1 MKSCEIFVYE
11 TISLDEP
18 PAKKQK
24 ENEEK
29 LDIYFDVA
37 RKNREMKAAKLIEE
51 LPLEVRLEKFYDLL
65 RENNISAF
73 STYEREER
81 KLDKD
86 DRFLLVSLL
95 IFGLFS

>member
-1 MKSCEIFVYE
+1 
-11 TISLDEP
+11 
-18 PAKKQK
+18 
-24 ENEEK
+24 
-29 LDIYFDVA
+29 
-37 RKNREMKAAKLIEE
+37 MKAAKLIEE

-86 DRFLLVSLL
+86 DRFLLVRHH
-95 IFGLFS
+95 